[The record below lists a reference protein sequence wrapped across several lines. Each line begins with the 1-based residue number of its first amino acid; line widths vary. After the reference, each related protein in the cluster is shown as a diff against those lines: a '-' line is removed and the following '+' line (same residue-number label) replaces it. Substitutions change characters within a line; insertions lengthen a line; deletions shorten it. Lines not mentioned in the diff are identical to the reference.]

1 LNDGKSGSA
10 DLTRVLITALL
21 VAHIVFLQ
29 RSVDAGDHV
38 AYPFE

>member
-1 LNDGKSGSA
+1 LNDETTGSA
-10 DLTRVLITALL
+10 GVTRVLITALL

-29 RSVDAGDHV
+29 RSVDADDQV